1 MQSRPIQ
8 KFDFLSAL
16 YFLIIVLA
24 FIVCFYTVF
33 IDFQEFS
40 NRGLG
45 LNTYFSQRSWLSDK
59 QAMLYC
65 GIWIS
70 LFGFLLVLLSLNL
83 YHRKRKTAIIVSLT
97 IITLFVV
104 SLFIEPLFYNALP

>member
-1 MQSRPIQ
+1 MQSKPIQ
-8 KFDFLSAL
+8 RFNFQSAL
-16 YFLIIVLA
+16 YTLLVVLA

-59 QAMLYC
+59 QAMVYC

-70 LFGFLLVLLSLNL
+70 LFSVLLVWLSYNL
-83 YHRKRKTAIIVSLT
+83 YFSRRRNVIIASLIT
-97 IITLFVV
+97 IALFVV

>member
-1 MQSRPIQ
+1 MQSRPIPR
-8 KFDFLSAL
+8 FYFPGAL
-16 YFLIIVLA
+16 YILLVALA

-40 NRGLG
+40 NRGLS

-65 GIWIS
+65 GIRIGIFA
-70 LFGFLLVLLSLNL
+70 LLLVLLSYNL
-83 YHRKRKTAIIVSLT
+83 YHRKRKSVIIFSITA
-97 IITLFVV
+97 ITLFVV
-104 SLFIEPLFYNALP
+104 SLFIEPIFYNTLP